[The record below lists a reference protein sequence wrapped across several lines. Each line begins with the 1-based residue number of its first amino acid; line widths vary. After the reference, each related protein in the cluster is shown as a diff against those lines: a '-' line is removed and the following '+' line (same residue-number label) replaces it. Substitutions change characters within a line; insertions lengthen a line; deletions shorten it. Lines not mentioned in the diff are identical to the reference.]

1 MNSNDLVIFPATTIH
16 ATGRISRME
25 GHHHTNFPY
34 NDGNQLLI
42 RAKLPGPTHD
52 R

>member
-1 MNSNDLVIFPATTIH
+1 MTSDIPSNYNIIH

-34 NDGNQLLI
+34 NDGNQFKVYN
-42 RAKLPGPTHD
+42 RVKLTGPTHEP
-52 R
+52 